1 MKKYDKITSRRA
13 ARAYL
18 NMVDNSYLGSSDEVT
33 KLMERVEATF
43 IKHFSNS
50 NRQKGINIL
59 RPQAKRERHR
69 ITFSMESLECN
80 MQPKTSHGLCLETVS
95 GYSGLFSVMS
105 TILAGVLGVGLQ
117 QISHANGKTVTI
129 KFQIPPTCEAPH
141 LIVDLVSHLGL
152 KDERGGGSDM
162 GGLIG
167 RSLLIHLFLVLLS
180 IKSTRC

>member
-1 MKKYDKITSRRA
+1 
-13 ARAYL
+13 
-18 NMVDNSYLGSSDEVT
+18 
-33 KLMERVEATF
+33 
-43 IKHFSNS
+43 
-50 NRQKGINIL
+50 
-59 RPQAKRERHR
+59 
-69 ITFSMESLECN
+69 

-117 QISHANGKTVTI
+117 QISHADAKTADPEVPLPSKSPSSYTDLEKIVKKKRLRLEELLKSRGMFYGSYPRFTVAMKGQKVTI

-141 LIVDLVSHLGL
+141 LIVDLLSHLGL

-180 IKSTRC
+180 TLSTR